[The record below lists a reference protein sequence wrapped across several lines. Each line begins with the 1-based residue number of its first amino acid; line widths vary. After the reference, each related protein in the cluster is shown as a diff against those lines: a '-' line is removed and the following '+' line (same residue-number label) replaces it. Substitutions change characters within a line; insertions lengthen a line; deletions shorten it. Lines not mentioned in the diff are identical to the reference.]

1 MLISELSSEKS
12 EYYNVRSSTGNMV
25 DVPVWMVNDEWVYAT
40 SIDVSPALAD
50 TDLNDPSVN
59 VDPVTGDTTLLVSE
73 IRLET
78 IDNIETLVYVL
89 TGSGNYEG
97 DIFIPD
103 DIAATLIEGIPSWLI
118 PDINGNLVADLEIE
132 RFVRVSDLAIVY
144 QSQTIDVNVLNIPI
158 LGSYAVGL
166 ITLEQSY
173 SPPMEQYDF
182 PLEVGNNWLMNHTE
196 TTVWSGTSPVFPLP
210 PPPPPYT
217 HEDKFEVTQQGDPN
231 VPYGCTNSIRVQQIN
246 MTSGFEK
253 GFNWYCEDARY
264 FAWSHEEILLGMIQD
279 LRLKE
284 YNEQSRSGNGFV
296 LDWPFKAYPPGFD
309 VDIDIYSNS
318 AAPAYGD
325 FRFEAEGIEESFSII
340 PGSTADVSITV
351 NDTSDDS
358 DTTYDV
364 GTHGLIAWDGY
375 QGLGVKT
382 LIIDPN
388 AEGIDLVARSSGIVI
403 ERTRG
408 SETTI
413 LTSVTGFSAQRGDT
427 LSLSFPIQ
435 NRGISASIPTT
446 LEINGPGGSNSY
458 SIGSLTAYQEQ
469 RITISWDVPNDQAF
483 GFVSFGFIVDPG
495 DVNDEVDESN
505 NAGAT
510 PQIRIG
516 ASPVGLADIPLPVYT
531 YENYTIDGSESN
543 DPDGGDVS
551 CEFEIETVDGAGN
564 TWYQTRSSEDC
575 ILTYYWTD
583 DGAYSVN
590 MTVIDDE
597 GDMIMI
603 PLTAVILNQAPYLNL
618 ISDVSEIK
626 IGESFTINAD
636 NSGDVDTILPPDVA
650 EVDIVWDHTGDG
662 NYDSCEQGAFKF
674 NCTLTPEIEGDV
686 TITATVTDDDG
697 EMTTAAIII
706 SVLNIPPEIINIQA
720 QSNNTNLSKDSREF
734 WIVDEDQLVNLY
746 GLAFDSP
753 NDIEGLSW
761 TWSSINMGDN
771 SVAWQIQDSGS
782 MSEIPVSWSLS
793 GEYTISV
800 DVLDDDSMR
809 SPEEVKWIKV
819 NNVMPHV
826 EITSTQITVGESM
839 PLTLTGEASD
849 TSSDRGLLVRCW
861 DIDPSENSDQNGSS
875 DDDCDYEG
883 DEMTHSWGSAGVYT
897 VIYHVVDDD
906 GAIAKEQLEIEVT
919 NQPARALITTSTT
932 SIYVGEQIFLDGSTS
947 TDSPGDK
954 DNLAY
959 LWDKNINEDSN
970 GDGIK
975 DNDIDY
981 QGTNFTPEF
990 LIEGNYVV
998 QLTVKDEE
1006 GCEAGETR
1014 CITQITIEVKAR
1026 PGGVIGSVV
1035 ASIEE
1040 DYGIGLGVQILIFVL
1055 ICTIP
1060 LLLFTRGRRASVND
1074 LSNKESWQEVAL
1086 GMGYSASMPNA
1097 APANVQFDSQNEAQA
1112 AVTQQPAQ
1120 DVQSIATSPPVPAT
1134 GLPEGWTME
1143 QWSYYGANWLAQQQQ
1158 ENMNIVAQSE
1168 ELTNTIQQTP
1178 TSIDDGLVDLLAIES
1193 TKSTKSDPLSAFE
1206 DDDLDF

>member
-1 MLISELSSEKS
+1 MGRTSYMRLRTPLSVLIMILIMVIGSFSPALISELSDNESS
-12 EYYNVRSSTGNMV
+12 YYNVRSSTGNMI
-25 DVPVWMVNDEWVYAT
+25 DVPVWMVNDEWIYAT

-50 TDLNDPSVN
+50 TDLSDPSVN
-59 VDPVTGDTTLLVSE
+59 VDPVTGDTTLVVSE

-89 TGSGNYEG
+89 TGNGHYEG
-97 DIFIPD
+97 DIFIPS
-103 DIAATLIEGIPSWLI
+103 DIAATLIEGVPSWLI
-118 PDINGNLVADLEIE
+118 PDINGNLVADLVIE
-132 RFVRVSDLAIVY
+132 RFVRVSDLAVIY

-182 PLEVGNNWLMNHTE
+182 PLDVGNNWLMNHTE
-196 TTVWSGTSPVFPLP
+196 TTVWSGNSPVFPLP

-231 VPYGCTNSIRVQQIN
+231 VPYGCTNSIRIQQIN

-253 GFNWYCEDARY
+253 GFNWYCEDVRY

-279 LRLKE
+279 LRLKD

-318 AAPAYGD
+318 ASPEYGD
-325 FRFEAEGIEESFSII
+325 FRFEAEGIEESFFIL
-340 PGSTADVSITV
+340 PGSTADVSLIV
-351 NDTSDDS
+351 NNTSDDS

-413 LTSVTGFSAQRGDT
+413 LTSVTGYSAQRGDT

-458 SIGSLTAYQEQ
+458 NIGSLTAYQEQ
-469 RITISWDVPNDQAF
+469 RITINWDVPDDQAF
-483 GFVSFGFIVDPG
+483 GFVSFGFIIDPN

-575 ILTYYWTD
+575 KLTYYWTD

-590 MTVIDDE
+590 MTVIDNE
-597 GDMIMI
+597 GDMVMI
-603 PLTAVILNQAPYLNL
+603 QLTAVILNQAPYLNL
-618 ISDVSEIK
+618 ISDVNTIYV
-626 IGESFTINAD
+626 GETVTINAD

-650 EVDIVWDHTGDG
+650 EVDIVWDYTGDG

-697 EMTTAAIII
+697 ESTTTSIII
-706 SVLNIPPEIINIQA
+706 GVLNIPPEISNVQA
-720 QSNNTNLSKDSREF
+720 KIDGEDVLKDDRSF
-734 WIVDEDQLVNLY
+734 WVVNEDQLVNLH
-746 GLAFDSP
+746 GTGFDSP
-753 NDIEGLSW
+753 NDIEGLTW
-761 TWSSINMGDN
+761 TWSSINMEDN
-771 SVAWQIQDSGS
+771 SVAWQVQDSGS
-782 MSEIPVSWSLS
+782 TSEILVYWELS
-793 GEYTISV
+793 GEYTISL
-800 DVLDDDSMR
+800 DVFDDNSAR
-809 SPEEVKWIKV
+809 SPEEVRWIKI
-819 NNVMPHV
+819 NNVEPIV
-826 EITSTQITVGESM
+826 EITSTGNSIGESM

-849 TSSDRGLLVRCW
+849 TPSDIESLVICW
-861 DIDPSENSDQNGSS
+861 DVDPSDNSDNNGSAS
-875 DDDCDYEG
+875 DDCDYEG
-883 DEMTHSWGSAGVYT
+883 NEMTHSWGKAGTYT
-897 VIYHVVDDD
+897 VIFHAVDDD
-906 GAIAKEQLEIEVT
+906 GSRSIKQLEIEVT
-919 NQPARALITTSTT
+919 NQPARAI
-932 SIYVGEQIFLDGSTS
+932 I
-947 TDSPGDK
+947 
-954 DNLAY
+954 
-959 LWDKNINEDSN
+959 
-970 GDGIK
+970 
-975 DNDIDY
+975 
-981 QGTNFTPEF
+981 
-990 LIEGNYVV
+990 
-998 QLTVKDEE
+998 
-1006 GCEAGETR
+1006 
-1014 CITQITIEVKAR
+1014 
-1026 PGGVIGSVV
+1026 
-1035 ASIEE
+1035 
-1040 DYGIGLGVQILIFVL
+1040 
-1055 ICTIP
+1055 
-1060 LLLFTRGRRASVND
+1060 
-1074 LSNKESWQEVAL
+1074 
-1086 GMGYSASMPNA
+1086 
-1097 APANVQFDSQNEAQA
+1097 
-1112 AVTQQPAQ
+1112 
-1120 DVQSIATSPPVPAT
+1120 
-1134 GLPEGWTME
+1134 
-1143 QWSYYGANWLAQQQQ
+1143 
-1158 ENMNIVAQSE
+1158 
-1168 ELTNTIQQTP
+1168 
-1178 TSIDDGLVDLLAIES
+1178 
-1193 TKSTKSDPLSAFE
+1193 
-1206 DDDLDF
+1206 